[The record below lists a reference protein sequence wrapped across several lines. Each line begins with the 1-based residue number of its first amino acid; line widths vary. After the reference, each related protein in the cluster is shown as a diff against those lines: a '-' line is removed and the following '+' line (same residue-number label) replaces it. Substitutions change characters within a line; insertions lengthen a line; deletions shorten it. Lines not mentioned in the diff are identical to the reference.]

1 MDGSDPILRPAP
13 GMPLTNQ
20 SRQCQGSLWLVP
32 GWAGD
37 STLATEASALS
48 LGFLTGG
55 RGVFGAALMGNQGCR
70 GERSEEAQGQDALK
84 NAFPIRA
91 YSSPRE
97 DSLEILLEK
106 KI

>member
-1 MDGSDPILRPAP
+1 
-13 GMPLTNQ
+13 
-20 SRQCQGSLWLVP
+20 
-32 GWAGD
+32 
-37 STLATEASALS
+37 
-48 LGFLTGG
+48 
-55 RGVFGAALMGNQGCR
+55 MGNQGCR